1 MTEDS
6 FVYADSPGSLRP
18 SQIITTF
25 GPGSIVQMAN
35 DSVLI
40 MGLQSWPSDKHRY
53 KILHHPFLE
62 QILNKEE
69 FRMPISVNKN
79 RVIPCTSFPKWG
91 VCSFCGRLQR
101 HNNSPDA
108 NKQSFMCQIC
118 KKNQLHPA
126 LFIVMCDK
134 GHIDDFPWI
143 EWAHKKKNFIPC
155 KPNPILRFYSSN
167 TTQGLSDYKVKCMD
181 CAESENVGDATS
193 EGSLQ
198 KIISKCKGN
207 SPWLDKH
214 SENCDQVPRGIQTRS
229 TSTYFSSV
237 VSAIY
242 IKKWLNAVQKTI
254 DDNYDAIHALIR
266 NNIELEIISGFD
278 FFQEII
284 SEPNSEW
291 NQTNVM
297 QEIKRRFTPVNK
309 LNIKSTELK
318 IRDEEYHDLIK
329 TDDKFKS
336 DELQITTVD
345 ISNDTIDNYLG
356 SLKQINRITEIRVI
370 RGFTRGEAPDP
381 FSPEST
387 TVNRCNISTTSQKWY
402 PAVENKGE
410 GIFFTLNENKL
421 KNWESNPNVEKRC
434 RSIINGFLQWAEDR
448 NWNPQEI
455 FRPRYLLLHTL
466 AHMLIRELSISSG
479 YNIASIRER
488 IYRSSEYN
496 GVIIYTASP
505 SSDGSL
511 GGLVKIGKK
520 NHFKSLLSNTI
531 NHAKRCSR
539 DPFCIDDDPQKK
551 ERVGAPPNTRLNGSA
566 CYACSLL
573 PETSC
578 ENSNRLLDR
587 KLIHDP
593 KIGYFGDYPC

>member
-91 VCSFCGRLQR
+91 VCSFCGRLQE
-101 HNNSPDA
+101 HNDSPDA

-143 EWAHKKKNFIPC
+143 EWAHKKKDFIPC

-193 EGSLQ
+193 KGSLQ

-207 SPWLDKH
+207 SPWLD
-214 SENCDQVPRGIQTRS
+214 ENCDQVPRGIQTRS
-229 TSTYFSSV
+229 TSIYFSSV

-242 IKKWLNAVQKTI
+242 IKKWLN
-254 DDNYDAIHALIR
+254 
-266 NNIELEIISGFD
+266 
-278 FFQEII
+278 
-284 SEPNSEW
+284 
-291 NQTNVM
+291 
-297 QEIKRRFTPVNK
+297 
-309 LNIKSTELK
+309 KS
-318 IRDEEYHDLIK
+318 
-329 TDDKFKS
+329 
-336 DELQITTVD
+336 
-345 ISNDTIDNYLG
+345 
-356 SLKQINRITEIRVI
+356 
-370 RGFTRGEAPDP
+370 
-381 FSPEST
+381 
-387 TVNRCNISTTSQKWY
+387 
-402 PAVENKGE
+402 
-410 GIFFTLNENKL
+410 
-421 KNWESNPNVEKRC
+421 
-434 RSIINGFLQWAEDR
+434 
-448 NWNPQEI
+448 
-455 FRPRYLLLHTL
+455 RY
-466 AHMLIRELSISSG
+466 
-479 YNIASIRER
+479 
-488 IYRSSEYN
+488 
-496 GVIIYTASP
+496 
-505 SSDGSL
+505 
-511 GGLVKIGKK
+511 
-520 NHFKSLLSNTI
+520 
-531 NHAKRCSR
+531 
-539 DPFCIDDDPQKK
+539 
-551 ERVGAPPNTRLNGSA
+551 
-566 CYACSLL
+566 
-573 PETSC
+573 
-578 ENSNRLLDR
+578 
-587 KLIHDP
+587 
-593 KIGYFGDYPC
+593 YFGFNVIPN